1 MSLFNELKRRNVFR
15 VGIAYVVVA
24 WLVAQVLQL
33 VFESFSQPD
42 WVMKTVLVLLATGLP
57 LALFFA
63 WAFEM
68 TPEGLKREHE
78 VDRSQSITS
87 QTGKKLNFTIIT
99 VMALALA
106 YFALDKFVVTESKS
120 TVTTESVAEET
131 TAPIAAPQVVRDEV
145 PTEPDKSIAVLP
157 FINMSSDAEQ
167 EYFSDGLSEELL
179 NLLAKIPELK
189 VASRS
194 SSFQFKGEKIDIT
207 EVAQKLK
214 VAHVLE
220 GSVRKSGNNV
230 RITAQLVKAE
240 DGYHMWSETY
250 DRSLDNIFA
259 IQDEISAAVVAALKI
274 ELLGEAPKS
283 EVVNPEAYALWLK
296 GRFIYAKWGKENFEL
311 AIEAQKAALAI
322 EPDYV
327 EAWASLSVA
336 YLTQT
341 QSGYLDYD
349 KGVTLARD
357 AIEKAL
363 AIDPNR
369 PSVLARLANIQ
380 NQFDW
385 NWAGAEATIQKALE
399 LDPFD
404 SRVLGAAGTSAA
416 SLGRGEESLEY
427 YQRIL
432 DQDPLDLVNLY
443 NKADALHRL
452 GRLEEARQA
461 YGRLLELNPEDWGS
475 HTQVAI
481 IMLHQDQAQ
490 EAWLELDLEVDP
502 QQQEYGRILALSALG
517 KEAEAEQ
524 RLALFI
530 EQHQSW
536 AAFLIA
542 GIYTWQGDKDAAF
555 NWLEQAYQQHSG
567 LLSTIILEPLLLPLH
582 DDPRWGDL
590 LDRMNLPH

>member
-1 MSLFNELKRRNVFR
+1 LSFFNELKRRNVFK
-15 VGIAYVVVA
+15 VGVAYVVVT

-33 VFESFSQPD
+33 VFESFGTPD

-87 QTGKKLNFTIIT
+87 QTGKKLNMTIIV
-99 VMALALA
+99 VMALALV
-106 YFALDKFVVTESKS
+106 YFAYDKYVVSERMIPSGAGQTENQG
-120 TVTTESVAEET
+120 ET
-131 TAPIAAPQVVRDEV
+131 TAPQSPPVDIA
-145 PTEPDKSIAVLP
+145 TEPDNSIAVLP
-157 FINMSSDAEQ
+157 FVNMSSDEEQ

-194 SSFQFKGEKIDIT
+194 SAFQYKGEKIDIS
-207 EVAQKLK
+207 EVARKLK
-214 VAHVLE
+214 VAHILE
-220 GSVRKSGNNV
+220 GSVRKAGNQV
-230 RITAQLVKAE
+230 RITAQLIKAD

-259 IQDEISAAVVAALKI
+259 IQDEISTAVVDALKI
-274 ELLGEAPKS
+274 ELLGEAPKA

-296 GRFIYAKWGKENFEL
+296 GRYVYAKWGKENFEL
-311 AIEAQKAALAI
+311 AIEALKAALEI
-322 EPDYV
+322 QPDYV

-341 QSGYLDYD
+341 QSGYLDPAE
-349 KGVTLARD
+349 G
-357 AIEKAL
+357 IAL
-363 AIDPNR
+363 SRAAIDKAAALDPDR
-369 PSVLARLANIQ
+369 PTVLARLSSIQ

-385 NWAGAEATIQKALE
+385 DWYGAEATINRALKI
-399 LDPFD
+399 DPLEI
-404 SRVLGAAGTSAA
+404 RVLGAAGNVATN
-416 SLGRGEESLEY
+416 LGRGDAALDY

-432 DQDPLDLVNLY
+432 DQDPLNLVSLY
-443 NKADALHRL
+443 NKATTLHRL
-452 GRLEEARQA
+452 GRLDEAMQT
-461 YGRLLELNPEDWGS
+461 YGKLLELNPEDWGS

-481 IMLHQDQAQ
+481 ILLQQGKPQQA
-490 EAWLELDLEVDP
+490 WDELALEVDP
-502 QQQEYGRILALSALG
+502 QQQEYGRILVLPALG
-517 KEAEAEQ
+517 KKAEAEQ
-524 RLALFI
+524 RLTVFI
-530 EQHQSW
+530 EDNQSW

-542 GIYTWQGDKDAAF
+542 TYYAWHGDADSAF
-555 NWLEQAYQQHSG
+555 HWLDQAYEQHSG
-567 LLSTIILEPLLLPLH
+567 LLSAVLMEPLLEPLH
-582 DDPRWGDL
+582 NDPRWTDL

>member
-1 MSLFNELKRRNVFR
+1 MGV
-15 VGIAYVVVA
+15 AYIVVA

-33 VFESFSQPD
+33 VFESFGTPE
-42 WVMKTVLVLLATGLP
+42 WVMKTILVLLATGLP

-68 TPEGLKREHE
+68 TPEGIKREHE

-87 QTGKKLNFTIIT
+87 QTGKKLNLTIIT

-106 YFALDKFVVTESKS
+106 YFAFDKFVVSERTSM
-120 TVTTESVAEET
+120 VTTEPATEST
-131 TAPIAAPQVVRDEV
+131 QVEAQQAVTSEAT
-145 PTEPDKSIAVLP
+145 TEPDKSIAVLP
-157 FINMSSDAEQ
+157 FINMSSDEEQ

-214 VAHVLE
+214 VAHILE
-220 GSVRKSGNNV
+220 GSVRKAGKNI
-230 RITAQLVKAE
+230 RITAQLIKAD

-250 DRSLDNIFA
+250 DRSLENIFA

-274 ELLGEAPKS
+274 ELLGEAPKA

-296 GRFIYAKWGKENFEL
+296 GRYVYTKWGKENFEN
-311 AIEAQKAALAI
+311 AIKAYKAALAI
-322 EPDYV
+322 DPNYV
-327 EAWASLSVA
+327 EAWASLSVT
-336 YLTQT
+336 YLSLT
-341 QSGYLDYD
+341 QSGYLDATE
-349 KGVTLARD
+349 GIALARD
-357 AIEKAL
+357 AIGKAFT
-363 AIDPNR
+363 IDPGR
-369 PSVLARLANIQ
+369 PAVLARLAYIQ
-380 NQFDW
+380 SSFEWD
-385 NWAGAEATIQKALE
+385 WAGSEVTIKRALE
-399 LDPFD
+399 LDPSD
-404 SRVLGAAGTSAA
+404 LRVLGAAGQVAYN
-416 SLGRGEESLEY
+416 LGRGEEALGF

-432 DQDPLDLVNLY
+432 DQDPLDLVSLY
-443 NKADALHRL
+443 NKADSIHRM
-452 GRLEEARQA
+452 GRLEEARLA
-461 YGRLLELNPEDWGS
+461 YGKLLELNPQDWGS

-481 IMLHQDQAQ
+481 IMLQQDKPQ

-502 QQQEYGRILALSALG
+502 QQQEFGRILTLPALG

-536 AAFLIA
+536 AAYLIA
-542 GIYTWQGDKDAAF
+542 SIYAWHSDKDAAF
-555 NWLEQAYQQHSG
+555 HWLEQAYQQHSG
-567 LLSTIILEPLLLPLH
+567 LLSGVLMEPLLKSLH

-590 LDRMNLPH
+590 LERMNLPH

>member
-1 MSLFNELKRRNVFR
+1 MGV
-15 VGIAYVVVA
+15 AYIVVA

-33 VFESFSQPD
+33 VFESFGTPD
-42 WVMKTVLVLLATGLP
+42 WVMKTVLVLLAMGLP

-87 QTGKKLNFTIIT
+87 QTGKKLNLTIFT

-106 YFALDKFVVTESKS
+106 YFAFDKFVISERQNAVS
-120 TVTTESVAEET
+120 TESVAET
-131 TAPIAAPQVVRDEV
+131 THIAASQVVTGAV
-145 PTEPDKSIAVLP
+145 TTEPENSIAVLP
-157 FINMSSDAEQ
+157 FINMSSDEEQ

-220 GSVRKSGNNV
+220 GSVRKAGSHV
-230 RITAQLVKAE
+230 RITAQLIKAD

-283 EVVNPEAYALWLK
+283 EVVNPEAYALWLR
-296 GRFIYAKWGKENFEL
+296 GRYLYTKWGKENFEL
-311 AIEAQKAALAI
+311 AIEAFRAALVI

-327 EAWASLSVA
+327 EAWASLSIA

-349 KGVTLARD
+349 KGVALARD
-357 AIEKAL
+357 AIEKAR

-385 NWAGAEATIQKALE
+385 NWAAAEATIQKALE
-399 LDPFD
+399 LDPFE
-404 SRVLGAAGTSAA
+404 SRVLNAAGTIAA
-416 SLGRGEESLEY
+416 NLGRGEASLAY

-432 DQDPLDLVNLY
+432 DQDPLDLISLY

-452 GRLEEARQA
+452 GRLEDARLA
-461 YGRLLELNPEDWGS
+461 YGKLLELNPEDWGS

-481 IMLHQDQAQ
+481 IMLQQGQAQ

-517 KEAEAEQ
+517 REAEAQQ
-524 RLALFI
+524 RLAVFI

-536 AAFLIA
+536 AAFPIA
-542 GIYTWQGDKDAAF
+542 SIYAWQGDIDTAF

-567 LLSTIILEPLLLPLH
+567 LLSTILLEPLLAPLH